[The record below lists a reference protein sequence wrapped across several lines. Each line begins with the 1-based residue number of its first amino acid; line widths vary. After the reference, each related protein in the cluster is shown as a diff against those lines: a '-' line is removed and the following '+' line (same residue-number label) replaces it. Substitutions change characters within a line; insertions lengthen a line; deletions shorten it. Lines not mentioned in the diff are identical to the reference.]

1 MTYSSN
7 PTETFDTNNDGQVD
21 VVVQLADHD
30 GDGIAHV
37 VNAVADMD
45 SDGTFETVFV
55 RNDENTFD
63 IAYDTNKDGNLD
75 TFDFSGDGSVDIVTD
90 LNNDKQIND
99 QDVSIASA
107 AIDAL
112 QDV

>member
-1 MTYSSN
+1 MTSFN
-7 PTETFDTNNDGQVD
+7 PTESFDTNNDGQVD
-21 VVVQLADHD
+21 MVVQFADHD
-30 GDGIAHV
+30 GDGVAHV
-37 VNAVADMD
+37 VNVFADQNY
-45 SDGTFETVFV
+45 DGTVDSVLT

-63 IAYDTNKDGNLD
+63 VAYDTNQDGTLD
-75 TFDFSGDGSVDIVTD
+75 AFDYGDNGSIDFVTD
-90 LNNDKQIND
+90 LNNDAQIND

>member
-1 MTYSSN
+1 MTSFN

-21 VVVQLADHD
+21 VVTQLADHD
-30 GDGIAHV
+30 GDGVAHV
-37 VNAVADMD
+37 VNAFVDQNY
-45 SDGTFETVFV
+45 DGTVDTVFT
-55 RNDENTFD
+55 RNDDNTFD
-63 IAYDTNKDGNLD
+63 VAYDTNQDGTLD
-75 TFDFSGDGSVDIVTD
+75 AFDYGSNGSIDIVAD
-90 LNNDKQIND
+90 LNNDTQINT